1 MRRWLVVC
9 LVLFLG
15 AVLPLGAQ
23 IPTGKIEGR
32 VSDASGPLPGV
43 TVTVSSPSL
52 QGTRSAVSGPNGD
65 FSIPLLPPGEY
76 TVRFELSGF
85 QTLEEKVKVN
95 AAQVTRVDALM
106 QQGTFV
112 EEVTVT
118 GAFEPVSTTTQ
129 AAVTFEKTFVEDLPV
144 GRTLDATTL
153 LAPGVT
159 NTGPNGGITV
169 SGAMSYE
176 NLWLVNGVVLNENI
190 RGQALPLFIEDAIQ
204 ETTVSTAGISAEY
217 GRFSGG
223 VITAITKSGGNEF
236 SGSLRD
242 SLFRDV
248 WQEPTPKTV
257 ARDDK
262 VNHTYEAT
270 LGGRIIRDRLWFFL
284 AGRQRSLETT
294 GQTAITQ
301 IPYPITEDE
310 LRWETKLTFSLN
322 PSHRFVGSYTKRD
335 RDQGNNSFGTV
346 MDLRSLYDR
355 SLPEYLMVFNYNG
368 AIGNNFFV
376 EAQYSERELKFV
388 NSGSRYRDLIYGT
401 LLLDQATGRRFWSP
415 TFCGVC
421 TPEVRANKNYL
432 AKGTYFW
439 STEKLGSHDI
449 TFGYDAFDD
458 IRAANNHQSGSD
470 FRIYLNAVII
480 GQEVY
485 ARLVPNSSYLMWNPI
500 LKPTQGTDFW
510 TKSFYINDRWRLN
523 KNFSFNIGVRYDKND
538 GTDQEGKKVIKD
550 SKISPRLGLT
560 WDPKGDGQWTVNAS
574 YGVYVMAIANSQGD
588 ASSAAGNP
596 ATYTWTYTGPAINAN
611 CSPSNPSACL
621 PTEQV
626 LQQFWQW
633 FDSIGG
639 TNNTNYRSVPSI
651 PGGNIFISDDMAS
664 PDVREY
670 MLSVARSFGSKGSA
684 RIDFIK
690 RKYGDFYA
698 QRTDLTTGQVTLP
711 NGRVV
716 DKGIVVNEDSLLERK
731 YDAVQISADFRPF
744 QRLRIGGNYTYSKAF
759 GNWDGE
765 TGPSGPVRSGI
776 LMYPEYRDI
785 RWYAPKG
792 RLAIDQKH
800 RARLW
805 ASYDIFTT
813 KSHRLNVSFLQ
824 TYMSGTP
831 YGAVGTIS
839 LINRN
844 PGGGNAPYVTNPGY
858 RNPPTTQTYY
868 FTNRDAYRT
877 PDITSTDIA
886 FNYSFFTDLF
896 GSRLE
901 LFVQPEVRNVFNHKD
916 PIAVDTTVYTR
927 VTQTGFDTFNPFTET
942 PRECPQGQS
951 NCAGYHWQK
960 GPNFGKPTTAGS
972 YQTPRTFLVSLGVR
986 F

>member
-1 MRRWLVVC
+1 MKRWLV
-9 LVLFLG
+9 LGLFLLLV
-15 AVLPLGAQ
+15 APVGAQ
-23 IPTGKIEGR
+23 IPTGKVEGTVR
-32 VSDASGPLPGV
+32 DANGPLPGV
-43 TVTVSSPSL
+43 TITFTSPNLQGSRVAVSS
-52 QGTRSAVSGPNGD
+52 ANGD
-65 FSIPLLPPGEY
+65 FSVPLLPPGEY
-76 TVRFELSGF
+76 TVKFELSGY
-85 QTLEEKVKVN
+85 QPLEEKVKVN
-95 AAQVTRVDALM
+95 AAQTARLDVLM
-106 QQGTFV
+106 QQGTFA
-112 EEVTVT
+112 EEVVVT

-159 NTGPNGGITV
+159 NTGPGGNITI

-223 VITAITKSGGNEF
+223 VITALTKSGGNEF

-270 LGGRIIRDRLWFFL
+270 FGGRIIRDRLWFFL
-284 AGRQRSLETT
+284 AARQRSLETKS
-294 GQTAITQ
+294 QTAITQ
-301 IPYPITEDE
+301 IPYTVTEEE
-310 LRWETKLTFSLN
+310 LRWESKLTFSLT
-322 PSHRFVGSYTKRD
+322 PSHRFVASYTKRD
-335 RDQGNNSFGTV
+335 RDQGNNSFGTI
-346 MDLRSLYDR
+346 MDTRSLYDR
-355 SLPEYLMVFNYNG
+355 SLPEHLMVFNYNG
-368 AIGNNFFV
+368 ALGSNFFV

-432 AKGTYFW
+432 AKGTYFL

-449 TFGYDAFDD
+449 TFGYDAYDD

-470 FRIYLNAVII
+470 FRIYLRAIVI
-480 GQEVY
+480 GQDVY
-485 ARLVPNSSYLMWNPI
+485 AALVPGSSYLMWNPI
-500 LKPTQGTDFW
+500 LKPTKGTDFW
-510 TKSFYINDRWRLN
+510 TKSFFVNDRWRLG
-523 KNFSFNIGVRYDKND
+523 KHFSFNLGVRYDKND

-550 SKISPRLGLT
+550 SKISPRLGIT
-560 WDPKGDGQWTVNAS
+560 YDPLGDGKWSINAS

-596 ATYTWTYTGPAINAN
+596 AIYTWTYTGPAINAN

-633 FDSIGG
+633 FNSIGG

-651 PGGNIFISDDMAS
+651 PGGNIFISKDMAS

-670 MLSVARSFGSKGSA
+670 AFSVARTFGSKGSA
-684 RIDFIK
+684 RVDFI
-690 RKYGDFYA
+690 RRRFGDFYA
-698 QRTDLTTGQVTLP
+698 ERIDLSTGSVTLP
-711 NGRVV
+711 NGRQV
-716 DKGIVVNEDSLLERK
+716 DKAIVVNEDNLLERK
-731 YDAVQISADFRPF
+731 YTAVQLSADFRPF
-744 QRLRIGGNYTYSKAF
+744 QRLRMGGNYTWSHAY

-776 LMYPEYRDI
+776 LSYPEYRDV
-785 RWYAPKG
+785 RWWAPKG
-792 RLAIDQKH
+792 DLAIDQRH

-805 ASYDIFTT
+805 VSWDAILT
-813 KSHRLNVSFLQ
+813 KAHRLNVSLLQ
-824 TYMSGTP
+824 SYWSGTP

-839 LINRN
+839 LLNRN
-844 PGGGNAPYVTNPGY
+844 VAGNPPYVTNPGY
-858 RNPPTTQTYY
+858 KNPPTTTTYW
-868 FTNRDAYRT
+868 FTARDAYRT
-877 PDITSTDIA
+877 PDITSTDLA
-886 FNYSFFTDLF
+886 LNYSFFAEAF
-896 GSRLE
+896 GSKLE
-901 LFVQPEVRNVFNHKD
+901 FFVQPEVRNLFNHKD
-916 PIAVDTTVYTR
+916 AIAVDTTVFTR
-927 VTQTGFDTFNPFTET
+927 ANASGFATFNPFTET
-942 PRECPQGQS
+942 PQECPQGQS

-972 YQTPRTFLVSLGVR
+972 YQAPRTFLVSLGVR